1 MAGSSARSRAPV
13 PEPPDVPPT
22 APDVQNVVPVLWEP
36 GSGYVKQRLEEVL
49 ELGEPSLLLTNLGKP
64 YHF

>member
-1 MAGSSARSRAPV
+1 MAGSSAPV
-13 PEPPDVPPT
+13 PEPQDVPP
-22 APDVQNVVPVLWEP
+22 AAHVVPVLWEP

>member
-1 MAGSSARSRAPV
+1 MAGFSAPV
-13 PEPPDVPPT
+13 PEPQDAPPA
-22 APDVQNVVPVLWEP
+22 APDVQNVVPVLREP
-36 GSGYVKQRLEEVL
+36 GSGYVKQKLEEVL

>member
-1 MAGSSARSRAPV
+1 MAGCSAPV
-13 PEPPDVPPT
+13 PEPQDVLPA